1 MSPFQPTSQL
11 IGCASV
17 RKVRKVPGLKVK
29 CSNLK
34 KTVQDS
40 LILLFPPCSRSWAS
54 LIRCWGN
61 PERMKNLF
69 QVLLPAA
76 FWLSFLDSVPY
87 LITARGENTRKSTA
101 VQWTRSQPGLY
112 LHLGGWRK
120 AHVLR
125 SYCIQFQSCLE
136 RLVFSVIE
144 VVKCKSFLE
153 EKQGIALKIISM
165 VLTFIYTQVFFES
178 PGFLF
183 SWFCS
188 RLP

>member
-40 LILLFPPCSRSWAS
+40 LIL
-54 LIRCWGN
+54 
-61 PERMKNLF
+61 F
-69 QVLLPAA
+69 QVLLPVA

>member
-40 LILLFPPCSRSWAS
+40 LIL
-54 LIRCWGN
+54 
-61 PERMKNLF
+61 F

-76 FWLSFLDSVPY
+76 FWLSFLDSVPC